1 MESLKEIVAPAIQW
15 LKDNG
20 NPHTR
25 IVVTM
30 DRVLITEDVCSLP
43 VNDDKFITNDQEV
56 VL

>member
-30 DRVLITEDVCSLP
+30 DRVLVTEDVCSLP
-43 VNDDKFITNDQEV
+43 VNDDKSITNND
-56 VL
+56 